1 MKKYLL
7 FCLSFLLTLTLF
19 SQNIGI
25 GMKGFINNYQKKSK
39 SIFSEKYQIRNI
51 DGVEYLSTII
61 KVNSNFQDK
70 SITEIGCRIGSRFG
84 NIYTVYVP
92 ICRVNEVLH
101 LDNIIDIETSRKI
114 NGPLLN
120 KATNDVSADLV
131 WQGFELPQGYSG
143 KGVIVGVTDWGFDY
157 THPMFYDT
165 TITNYRILAAWDQ
178 FRNQGPA
185 PDSMF
190 YGTVFY
196 GQQAL
201 LQAQS
206 DTLNIYNIGTHGT
219 HVSGIAAGAGAGTQY
234 RGVAYDSELLMAT
247 FLIDE
252 AAILDAYS
260 WMRNEAKKRNK
271 RLVINGSWGL
281 YHFGMMDGT
290 SLLDQ
295 AVKQLADVDS
305 VVFVTSGGNNG
316 DSKFHVKKT
325 FVNNDTISTGIGFD
339 LQSNSENYWGQTI
352 TMAGDSTNS
361 FASRLEFYNNFFELV
376 YSTPWINTSTN
387 DFIND
392 TCVINDGDSLIFRTT
407 TSSSTPISNRPIA
420 EWEVRLSNYT
430 VGKYFVV
437 LSTTSPQGMVHAWN
451 VACLSTGV
459 GNWGIDFGRYKAS
472 HILGDIQ
479 YGVGEPAVGDGMI
492 AVAAYNSQLRGSS
505 SGGAR
510 AGFSSIGPRLDG
522 ALKPEIAAPG
532 VAVISSIS
540 SYATE
545 TYPSIIDVNL
555 NDRTYSFTALSGT
568 SMSSP
573 MVTGIVALMLEAN
586 PDLTPMQIKQ
596 ILEETAR
603 VDYYTTS
610 TLPNN
615 SWGWGKVS
623 ALEAVKRAVD
633 LIGLKEIKEDIKFE
647 IYPNPAKDVLNINS
661 TKDVNLIE
669 IFDMLGRKQIS
680 KMGNHKQIDVSS
692 LKRGMYIMSIGLD
705 DKILRCK
712 IIKR

>member
-1 MKKYLL
+1 
-7 FCLSFLLTLTLF
+7 
-19 SQNIGI
+19 
-25 GMKGFINNYQKKSK
+25 MKGFINNYQKKSK
-39 SIFSEKYQIRNI
+39 SIFSEKYPIRNI
-51 DGVEYLSTII
+51 DGVEYLSAIA
-61 KVNSNFQDK
+61 KVNCNFQDK
-70 SITEIGCRIGSRFG
+70 SITEIGCRIGAKFG
-84 NIYTVYVP
+84 NIYTVYIP
-92 ICRVNEVLH
+92 ICRVNEVLR

-114 NGPLLN
+114 NGPLLD

-157 THPMFYDT
+157 THPMFYDSS
-165 TITNYRILAAWDQ
+165 INNYRILAAWDQ

-295 AVKQLADVDS
+295 AVKQMADLDS

-316 DSKFHVKKT
+316 TEKFHVKKIFT
-325 FVNNDTISTGIGFD
+325 NNDTISTGVSFD
-339 LQSNSENYWGQTI
+339 LQSNRDNYWGQTI

-361 FASRLEFYNNFFELV
+361 FASRLEFYNEFFELI
-376 YSTPWINTSTN
+376 YSTPWINTLTN

-392 TCVINDGDSLIFRTT
+392 TCVINNGDSLIFRTT
-407 TSSSTPISNRPIA
+407 TTASTPISNRPIA

-430 VGKYFVV
+430 LGKYFVV
-437 LSTTSPQGMVHAWN
+437 LSTTSAQGLVHAWN

-459 GNWGIDFGRYKAS
+459 GNWGLDFAKYKAS
-472 HILGDIQ
+472 HILGDSQ

-492 AVAAYNSQLRGSS
+492 SVAAYNSQLRGSS

-510 AGFSSIGPRLDG
+510 AGFSSIGPRIDG

-540 SYATE
+540 SYSTE
-545 TYPSIIDVNL
+545 TYPSIRDVYF
-555 NDRTYSFTALSGT
+555 NDKNYSFTALSGT

-586 PDLTPMQIKQ
+586 PYLTPSQIKQ
-596 ILEETAR
+596 ILKETAR
-603 VDYYTTS
+603 SDYYTTS

-623 ALEAVKRAVD
+623 AYSAVKRAVD
-633 LIGLKEIKEDIKFE
+633 LIGLGEIKEDLIFDV
-647 IYPNPAKDVLNINS
+647 YPNPAKEVLNIYTS
-661 TKDVNLIE
+661 KEINLIE
-669 IFDMLGRKQIS
+669 IFDLLGRKQIS
-680 KMGNHKQIDVSS
+680 IKGNSIQIDISS
-692 LKRGMYIMSIGLD
+692 LKRGIYIVSIDLEGKVL
-705 DKILRCK
+705 KRK

>member
-1 MKKYLL
+1 MKKSLL
-7 FCLSFLLTLTLF
+7 FCLSLLITFSLF

-39 SIFSEKYQIRNI
+39 SIFSEKYPIRNI
-51 DGVEYLSTII
+51 DGVEYLSAIA
-61 KVNSNFQDK
+61 KVNCNFQDK
-70 SITEIGCRIGSRFG
+70 SITEIGCRIGAKFG
-84 NIYTVYVP
+84 NIYTVYIP
-92 ICRVNEVLH
+92 ICRVNEVLR

-114 NGPLLN
+114 NGPLLD

-157 THPMFYDT
+157 THPMFYDSS
-165 TITNYRILAAWDQ
+165 INNYRILAAWDQ

-201 LQAQS
+201 LQAQG

-295 AVKQLADVDS
+295 AVKQMADLDS

-316 DSKFHVKKT
+316 TEKFHVKKIFT
-325 FVNNDTISTGIGFD
+325 NNDTISTGVSFD
-339 LQSNSENYWGQTI
+339 LQSNRDNYWGQTI

-361 FASRLEFYNNFFELV
+361 FASRLEFYNEFFELI
-376 YSTPWINTSTN
+376 YSTPWINTLTN

-392 TCVINDGDSLIFRTT
+392 TCVINNGDSLIFRTT
-407 TSSSTPISNRPIA
+407 TNASTPISNRPIA

-430 VGKYFVV
+430 LGKYFVV
-437 LSTTSPQGMVHAWN
+437 LSTTSAQGLVHAWN

-459 GNWGIDFGRYKAS
+459 GNWGLDFAKYKAS
-472 HILGDIQ
+472 HILGDSQ

-492 AVAAYNSQLRGSS
+492 SVAAYNSQLRGSS

-510 AGFSSIGPRLDG
+510 AGFSSIGPRIDG

-540 SYATE
+540 SYSTE
-545 TYPSIIDVNL
+545 TYPSIRDVYF
-555 NDRTYSFTALSGT
+555 NDKTYSFTALSGT

-586 PDLTPMQIKQ
+586 PYLTPSQIKQ
-596 ILEETAR
+596 ILKETAR
-603 VDYYTTS
+603 SDYYTTS

-623 ALEAVKRAVD
+623 AYSAVKRAVD
-633 LIGLKEIKEDIKFE
+633 LIGLDEIKEDLIFDV
-647 IYPNPAKDVLNINS
+647 YPNPAKEVLNIYTS
-661 TKDVNLIE
+661 KEINLIE
-669 IFDMLGRKQIS
+669 IFDLLGRKQIS
-680 KMGNHKQIDVSS
+680 IKGNSIQIDISS
-692 LKRGMYIMSIGLD
+692 LKRGIYIVSIDLEGKVL
-705 DKILRCK
+705 KRK

>member
-1 MKKYLL
+1 MKKLIL
-7 FCLSFLLTLTLF
+7 FCLSILISFAVS

-25 GMKGFINNYQKKSK
+25 GMKNYINNCQKKSK
-39 SIFSEKYQIRNI
+39 SNFSDRYSVRNI
-51 DGVEYLSTII
+51 EGIDYLATII
-61 KVNSNFQDK
+61 KVNSNFNDK
-70 SITEIGCRIGSRFG
+70 SITEIGCKIGSRFG
-84 NIYTVYVP
+84 NIYTVYIP
-92 ICRVNEVLH
+92 TCRVNEVLS
-101 LDNIIDIETSRKI
+101 LSNIIDIETSRKV
-114 NGPLLN
+114 NGPSLN

-206 DTLNIYNIGTHGT
+206 DTNNIYNIGTHAT

-234 RGVAYDSELLMAT
+234 RGVAYDAELLMST
-247 FLIDE
+247 FLVDE

-260 WMRNEAKKRNK
+260 WMRNEAKQRNK

-316 DSKFHVKKT
+316 DSKFHAKMSFT
-325 FVNNDTISTGIGFD
+325 NNDTISTGIGFD
-339 LQSNSENYWGQTI
+339 INSTRENYWGQTI

-361 FASRLEFYNNFFELV
+361 FESRLEFYNNFFELI
-376 YSTPWINTSTN
+376 YSTPWINTLTN
-387 DFIND
+387 DFIID
-392 TCVINDGDSLIFRTT
+392 TCIINDGDSLIFRTS

-420 EWEVRLSNYT
+420 EWEVGLSNYT
-430 VGKYFVV
+430 LGKYFVV
-437 LSTTSPQGMVHAWN
+437 LSTTSPQGNVHAWN
-451 VACLSTGV
+451 VACLNTGV
-459 GNWGIDFGRYKAS
+459 GNWGIEFKRYKAN
-472 HILGDIQ
+472 HILGDTQ

-492 AVAAYNSQLRGSS
+492 AVAAYNSQIRGSS
-505 SGGAR
+505 SGGNR

-540 SYATE
+540 SYSTE
-545 TYPSIIDVNL
+545 TYPSIQDVYL
-555 NDRTYSFTALSGT
+555 NDRTYSFSALSGT

-586 PDLTPMQIKQ
+586 PKLTPLKIKQ

-603 VDYYTTS
+603 SDYYTTS
-610 TLPNN
+610 NLPNN

-623 ALEAVKRAVD
+623 ALEAVKKAVD
-633 LIGLKEIKEDIKFE
+633 LIGLEEIDDNLTFE
-647 IYPNPAKDVLNINS
+647 IYPNPTKDVLNINS
-661 TKDVNLIE
+661 SRNIDLIE
-669 IFDMLGRKQIS
+669 IFDLLGRKQIS
-680 KMGNHKQIDVSS
+680 MKGTHKQIDLSP
-692 LKRGMYIMSIGLD
+692 LNRGMYVLSISLD
-705 DKILRCK
+705 GKLLRRK

>member
-1 MKKYLL
+1 
-7 FCLSFLLTLTLF
+7 
-19 SQNIGI
+19 
-25 GMKGFINNYQKKSK
+25 MKGFINNYQKKSK

-70 SITEIGCRIGSRFG
+70 SITEIGCKIGSKFG

-101 LDNIIDIETSRKI
+101 LDNIIDIEPSRKI
-114 NGPLLN
+114 NGPLLD

-131 WQGFELPQGYSG
+131 WQGFELPQGYTG

-190 YGTVFY
+190 YGTMFY

-325 FVNNDTISTGIGFD
+325 FVNDDTISTGIGFD

-361 FASRLEFYNNFFELV
+361 FASRLEFYNNFFELI
-376 YSTPWINTSTN
+376 YSTPWVNTSTN

-407 TSSSTPISNRPIA
+407 TSSSTPISNRPVA

-437 LSTTSPQGMVHAWN
+437 LSTTSPQGTVHAWN

-459 GNWGIDFGRYKAS
+459 GNWGIDFARYKVN
-472 HILGDIQ
+472 HILGDTQ

-492 AVAAYNSQLRGSS
+492 AVAAYNSQIRGST

-540 SYATE
+540 SYSTE
-545 TYPSIIDVNL
+545 SYPSIRDVYL

-586 PDLTPMQIKQ
+586 PDLTPIQIKQ

-610 TLPNN
+610 TVPNN

-633 LIGLKEIKEDIKFE
+633 LIGLKEIKEDVKFE

-680 KMGNHKQIDVSS
+680 KTGNQKQIDVSS

-705 DKILRCK
+705 DKILRRK

>member
-1 MKKYLL
+1 MKKSLL
-7 FCLSFLLTLTLF
+7 FCLSLLITFSLF

-70 SITEIGCRIGSRFG
+70 SITEIGCRIGAKFG
-84 NIYTVYVP
+84 NIYTVYIP
-92 ICRVNEVLH
+92 ICRVNEVLR

-114 NGPLLN
+114 NGPLLD

-157 THPMFYDT
+157 THPMFYDSS
-165 TITNYRILAAWDQ
+165 INNYRILAAWDQ

-252 AAILDAYS
+252 AAILDAYY

-281 YHFGMMDGT
+281 YYFGMMDGT

-295 AVKQLADVDS
+295 AVKQMADLDS

-316 DSKFHVKKT
+316 TEKFHVKKIFT
-325 FVNNDTISTGIGFD
+325 NNDTISTGVSFD
-339 LQSNSENYWGQTI
+339 LQSNSDNYWGQTI

-361 FASRLEFYNNFFELV
+361 FASRLEFYNEFFELI
-376 YSTPWINTSTN
+376 YSTPWINTLTN

-392 TCVINDGDSLIFRTT
+392 TCVINNGDSLIFRTT
-407 TSSSTPISNRPIA
+407 TTASTPISNRPIA

-430 VGKYFVV
+430 LGKYFVV
-437 LSTTSPQGMVHAWN
+437 LSTTSAQGLVHAWN

-459 GNWGIDFGRYKAS
+459 GNWGLDFAKYKAS
-472 HILGDIQ
+472 HILGDSQ

-492 AVAAYNSQLRGSS
+492 SVAAYNSQLRGSS

-510 AGFSSIGPRLDG
+510 AGFSSIGPRIDG
-522 ALKPEIAAPG
+522 AIKPEVAAPG

-540 SYATE
+540 SYSTK
-545 TYPSIIDVNL
+545 TYPSIRDVYF
-555 NDRTYSFTALSGT
+555 NDKTYSFTALSGT

-586 PDLTPMQIKQ
+586 PYLTPSQIKQ
-596 ILEETAR
+596 ILKETAR
-603 VDYYTTS
+603 SDYYTTS

-623 ALEAVKRAVD
+623 AYSAVKRAVD
-633 LIGLKEIKEDIKFE
+633 LIGLDEIKEDLIFD
-647 IYPNPAKDVLNINS
+647 IYPNPAKEVLNIYTSKEINQ
-661 TKDVNLIE
+661 IE
-669 IFDMLGRKQIS
+669 IFDLLGRKQIS
-680 KMGNHKQIDVSS
+680 IKGNSIQIDISS
-692 LKRGMYIMSIGLD
+692 LKRGVYIVSIDLEGKVL
-705 DKILRCK
+705 KRK